1 MEKEYSRVP
10 IRKSNSYRARS
21 PQTSQVPYS
30 TSSPP
35 IELLSVKSTNPTPHV
50 PDNEE
55 PVIPP
60 RPEQTSY
67 IHTAQFTGC
76 VERESVT
83 DHVAPQVISKE
94 PHKTFE
100 TRTTTI
106 RELYRAADGSVFYHT
121 FKEVQ
126 FITKTISV
134 QYQGIE
140 LGDDQS
146 GSKED

>member
-1 MEKEYSRVP
+1 MP

-21 PQTSQVPYS
+21 PRTSETPYS
-30 TSSPP
+30 SVASPP
-35 IELLSVKSTNPTPHV
+35 ELPSVKSTSPTPHI
-50 PDNEE
+50 PDIEE

-60 RPEQTSY
+60 RPEHTTY
-67 IHTAQFTGC
+67 IRTAQFTGR

-134 QYQGIE
+134 QYQGVE

-146 GSKED
+146 GSEED